1 MHCSGEEIW
10 PEWMD
15 TEGLAAERAELD
27 DEELVLIWKFVD
39 LKNSFFFSCGGIL
52 KNCRTE
58 IKSGFMPLY
67 GASHLSP
74 R

>member
-27 DEELVLIWKFVD
+27 DEELVLI
-39 LKNSFFFSCGGIL
+39 
-52 KNCRTE
+52 
-58 IKSGFMPLY
+58 
-67 GASHLSP
+67 
-74 R
+74 